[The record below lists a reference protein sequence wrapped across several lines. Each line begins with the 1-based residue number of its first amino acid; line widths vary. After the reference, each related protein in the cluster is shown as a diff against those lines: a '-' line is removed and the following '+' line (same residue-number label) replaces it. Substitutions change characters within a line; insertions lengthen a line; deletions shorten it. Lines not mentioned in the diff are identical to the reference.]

1 MHLRARTGPNDSV
14 FQPDKSTRTM
24 NISCV
29 RDMQRLRAM
38 TLSVSPKSGVER
50 VVYIQVLYPYT
61 EAAGV
66 LRLPKSAAALRPK
79 SGVETVVCI
88 QVLSIYGGCGC
99 LRLPKSAAALA
110 LGDEKS
116 PSFSTAT
123 VIHG

>member
-1 MHLRARTGPNDSV
+1 
-14 FQPDKSTRTM
+14 M

-99 LRLPKSAAALA
+99 LRLLKSAADILPLFCVFKAW
-110 LGDEKS
+110 EN
-116 PSFSTAT
+116 
-123 VIHG
+123 IHCQSYCDFEILLIIYIF